1 MRLRHRV
8 EGSEIDQQEGEDTCE
23 GDEGGKVLFEPHNSK
38 GFLKS
43 PNLGNLTF
51 IFHNSHFLGDPP
63 FFGRPRILLCLHHKG
78 IVRFHGYVIITT
90 VMPSKPPAIRPCTRP
105 RKHKLTWVRRFPHA
119 NRENKHDANVYFKG
133 NHLETG
139 LLWSAA
145 NYLAATQNRVPAT
158 RLNTFVLHFF
168 FKSQAFN
175 ILHCLTIS
183 KEMR

>member
-105 RKHKLTWVRRFPHA
+105 RKHKLT
-119 NRENKHDANVYFKG
+119 
-133 NHLETG
+133 
-139 LLWSAA
+139 
-145 NYLAATQNRVPAT
+145 
-158 RLNTFVLHFF
+158 
-168 FKSQAFN
+168 
-175 ILHCLTIS
+175 
-183 KEMR
+183 